1 LVYLH
6 SGQTFRAISRFCN
19 EGRAA
24 EPAEPSARAGL
35 LSVHC
40 NAKLLNFFA
49 TPICAAGTKTA
60 YLTFT
65 LAMLSDMVGMGNMLR
80 SEQADMY
87 RLQAAQCVRL
97 AQKSEDRE
105 VKIGL
110 LTMARAWL
118 SLADQHDKNSQNL
131 TLVYETPEPR
141 QQVAQQQQPQPK
153 NA

>member
-1 LVYLH
+1 
-6 SGQTFRAISRFCN
+6 
-19 EGRAA
+19 
-24 EPAEPSARAGL
+24 
-35 LSVHC
+35 
-40 NAKLLNFFA
+40 
-49 TPICAAGTKTA
+49 
-60 YLTFT
+60 
-65 LAMLSDMVGMGNMLR
+65 MLSDMVVMGNMLR

-110 LTMARAWL
+110 LTMARVWL
-118 SLADQHDKNSQNL
+118 SLADQHDKNSQTP

-141 QQVAQQQQPQPK
+141 QQVAQQQQQPRPK